1 MTTTLIAT
9 AIVMGGAMALMALGV
24 MLGRPALKG
33 SCGGSNA
40 DCVCSAYDRLKC
52 RTRKLAGAHEH

>member
-1 MTTTLIAT
+1 MTATLIAT
-9 AIVMGGAMALMALGV
+9 AVFMGGAMALMALGV

-33 SCGGSNA
+33 SCGGKNA
-40 DCVCSAYDRLKC
+40 ECVCSAFDRLKC